1 MKDMVTNGTG
11 NSRFLKTSLA
21 SGTTWESALA
31 MLREGTFPIDLNGLN
46 KGGITQL
53 GSAYSKANVLPDDV
67 CALLGLDS
75 TTAEPK
81 DAFNVVGNPAEL
93 WVWEKKELL
102 SPDYYLVDSGD
113 LYFYQLAGYE
123 PGYNNRVVYSVST
136 DISVAEDGTASL
148 VNPSTVD
155 IYMTSTSKSAGN
167 ETRLRGKFF
176 KFSSGNSGCAVTASL
191 TSICYCP
198 SDITFTTQGSN
209 YGIWTNKSIKKVV
222 GIGKRAGNIIEY
234 LSAFDSLFYP
244 EDGVQEGYWYT
255 RLGQIGEGMTKIE
268 TGSYVGTG
276 TYGSSNPN
284 SLTFSFPPK
293 LVALVVRA
301 NEERY
306 PGPNYTGIIPVMS
319 FNNDDVYRYGGLDDP
334 SQYRGKAK
342 LSIDGKT
349 ITWYSTSANYQHNDT
364 GLVFY
369 YFAIG

>member
-11 NSRFLKTSLA
+11 NSRYLKTSLA

-46 KGGITQL
+46 NGGITQL

-75 TTAEPK
+75 ITAEPR

-93 WVWEKKELL
+93 WVWEKKEVA
-102 SPDYYLVDSGD
+102 SPSYYLEDTGD

-136 DISVAEDGTASL
+136 DISVAEDGTVSL

-155 IYMTSTSKSAGN
+155 IYMTSRSASAGN

-176 KFSSGNSGCAVTASL
+176 KFSSGNSGCAFPASL

-222 GIGKRAGNIIEY
+222 GLGKRAGDIIEY

-276 TYGSSNPN
+276 TYGKKNPN
-284 SLTFSFPPK
+284 SLTFGFAPK
-293 LVALVVRA
+293 VVFI
-301 NEERY
+301 Y
-306 PGPNYTGIIPVMS
+306 PKE
-319 FNNDDVYRYGGLDDP
+319 P
-334 SQYRGKAK
+334 SQNAAGVVAVYGAICAIDYATHQAI
-342 LSIDGKT
+342 SIIWSNKQMS
-349 ITWYSTSANYQHNDT
+349 WYSSTTMSQFNDT
-364 GLVFY
+364 GVY
-369 YFAIG
+369 IYVAIG